1 MGIRDSF
8 KRGLGAQP
16 ETTRDAVMPHSL
28 VTDLYGQMSLPVIS
42 APMFI
47 VSNPKLVVAQCTS
60 GIVGSFPALNAR
72 PQSLLTDWLDEI
84 QAGLAS
90 YREANPGAAVAPY
103 AVNQII
109 HQSNDRLEQDL
120 ACLLYTSYLVLCGLH
135 EVDQLWPQTHRK
147 PLSGRWT
154 SVHDTVI

>member
-1 MGIRDSF
+1 
-8 KRGLGAQP
+8 
-16 ETTRDAVMPHSL
+16 MPHSL

-84 QAGLAS
+84 EAGLAS
-90 YREANPGAAVAPY
+90 YREAHPGAAVAPY

-120 ACLLYTSYLVLCGLH
+120 AVCASHRVPLIITSLRAPGDLVKGVHDWGGKVFHDVTTIRHAEKALEAGVDGLILVLSLIH
-135 EVDQLWPQTHRK
+135 
-147 PLSGRWT
+147 
-154 SVHDTVI
+154 I

>member
-1 MGIRDSF
+1 
-8 KRGLGAQP
+8 
-16 ETTRDAVMPHSL
+16 MPHSL

-109 HQSNDRLEQDL
+109 HPVS
-120 ACLLYTSYLVLCGLH
+120 YTHLDVYKRQGLH
-135 EVDQLWPQTHRK
+135 GQQVRRLAART
-147 PLSGRWT
+147 GRAR
-154 SVHDTVI
+154 